1 MTSLA
6 ARGRLRGT
14 AIVVAA
20 AGLAAGLA
28 AAAMVVPLEV
38 VVVGLIAVSGAI
50 AVIASPQ
57 VGLVAIAVFTVLR
70 IPEVATEF
78 HGAPSL
84 FLPLLALVALSLLLR
99 RGEIAGASGGV
110 NAAMAVAAFLAVA
123 AISLLAASDAIDTV
137 GTLRGVAEDGSV
149 AVLAGILLRGTGSLR
164 RLVWAVVLAGGAIGA
179 VATLQFILGA
189 FDTTLG
195 GFAQS
200 AVQQI
205 VETTDAVRISGP
217 VGDPNYFAQ
226 WMVMIIPLAV
236 DRFSDETRRGLR
248 ALAAGSALA
257 MTTAVVF
264 TFSRGAVLGLVVIG
278 LFLLMRSPRRVRTV
292 AVLAFSAAVLISLA
306 PGRYFDRLG
315 ALSDVGG
322 VGAGIDPSVR
332 ARTSEMTA
340 AVRMFAAEPITGVG
354 YGSFS
359 LHYPETVRDLG
370 IDVRATPREA
380 HNLFLQ
386 FAAEMGLLGIL
397 LLAGI
402 TAAVFIS
409 IRRGRERFRRISDL
423 RGDGIGFAVTASLA
437 GFLVTSLFLHL
448 DFGRL
453 VWLIAGIG
461 LALPRIAAFEDSRRD
476 MATSGVTL

>member
-248 ALAAGSALA
+248 ACSRERAGHDHGRRVHLLSRRGARPRGDWPVPLDA
-257 MTTAVVF
+257 ESPSRPHGGGARF
-264 TFSRGAVLGLVVIG
+264 FSRRPD
-278 LFLLMRSPRRVRTV
+278 FP
-292 AVLAFSAAVLISLA
+292 
-306 PGRYFDRLG
+306 
-315 ALSDVGG
+315 
-322 VGAGIDPSVR
+322 GAG
-332 ARTSEMTA
+332 E
-340 AVRMFAAEPITGVG
+340 
-354 YGSFS
+354 
-359 LHYPETVRDLG
+359 
-370 IDVRATPREA
+370 
-380 HNLFLQ
+380 
-386 FAAEMGLLGIL
+386 
-397 LLAGI
+397 
-402 TAAVFIS
+402 VFRS
-409 IRRGRERFRRISDL
+409 
-423 RGDGIGFAVTASLA
+423 
-437 GFLVTSLFLHL
+437 
-448 DFGRL
+448 
-453 VWLIAGIG
+453 
-461 LALPRIAAFEDSRRD
+461 SRR
-476 MATSGVTL
+476 TE